1 MANNCHLENAP
12 CLMAAVELNASCQI
26 VAAAPVYTSEGM
38 ITFTP
43 EIESEDGVDY
53 SRLNWAGKRIGPATT
68 GERAEKWW
76 NLTGEIATKDWAL
89 FGMLTGNPVVLDG
102 DGNVVGYERPM
113 QRGGVGCGTER
124 KPRAALVIV
133 TAAGISDAGC
143 TVPESGATECVG
155 QFWPLTTSWNIDL
168 AEKSADAP
176 TIKFDAKAFGSPNQN
191 AGVLNLWPSDAVPA
205 FISANSAVSEA
216 FVTCSALP
224 AIDCDATLAHPAP
237 RVPAP

>member
-1 MANNCHLENAP
+1 MRNCHIENAP

-176 TIKFDAKAFGSPNQN
+176 TIKFDADLLPDAAAELAGKTIDEIVEWVGSDPVRAAAALEAN
-191 AGVLNLWPSDAVPA
+191 AASDNSRKTLPSRLAP
-205 FISANSAVSEA
+205 
-216 FVTCSALP
+216 VTDSL
-224 AIDCDATLAHPAP
+224 TKEN
-237 RVPAP
+237 

>member
-102 DGNVVGYERPM
+102 DCNVVGTSVARKLCRNRYTTITTRITASKK
-113 QRGGVGCGTER
+113 VCTTES
-124 KPRAALVIV
+124 I
-133 TAAGISDAGC
+133 
-143 TVPESGATECVG
+143 ES
-155 QFWPLTTSWNIDL
+155 LTKDVVS
-168 AEKSADAP
+168 SA
-176 TIKFDAKAFGSPNQN
+176 I
-191 AGVLNLWPSDAVPA
+191 
-205 FISANSAVSEA
+205 E
-216 FVTCSALP
+216 
-224 AIDCDATLAHPAP
+224 
-237 RVPAP
+237 